1 MTFQFKCPSGCLLEG
16 EPTQAGSTI
25 QCPICSQWFVIP
37 APVAQQ
43 PAPPQPM
50 YPEQPVAQQP
60 APPQPTYPEQPVAQ
74 QPAPGQPTYPQQPVA
89 QQPLPHQPAPQ
100 QPVAQQPVAQ
110 QPVAQQPATQLSPQ
124 SPTAAQPGSEQPG
137 QPVSPQ
143 SDSAASFTNS
153 PAASVLGEG
162 YRTLHFHCPGGH
174 VVEAPRELAGQQA
187 TCPHCAQQFLLLE
200 TESDEYKQKIEIAR
214 RRREAKIGNAWLN
227 WAIIVGVLVFLG
239 IAFLLIKSQL
249 D

>member
-89 QQPLPHQPAPQ
+89 QQPLPHQPAP
-100 QPVAQQPVAQ
+100 QQPVAQ